1 MRSVS
6 SDVSGDPVYSSLLSS
21 SPASSA
27 VSVTV
32 LHCIAFI
39 VTHVVTLT
47 LRCYID
53 IALLHQVVT
62 LHFPPSHVG
71 EQLRVRGDGSHQS
84 VVSVVPLTVH
94 MLPVTITTP
103 PPYFHIL
110 CLSISSNI
118 PRSRVKLASD
128 CSSCGG
134 GVVPSLWNVP
144 PSTWD
149 LTRFRSSPPLLWW
162 LQCSPG
168 TRYNCLEVST
178 ECK

>member
-6 SDVSGDPVYSSLLSS
+6 CDVSGDPVYSSLLSS

-84 VVSVVPLTVH
+84 VVPLTVH

-103 PPYFHIL
+103 PPYLHIL

>member
-84 VVSVVPLTVH
+84 VVPLTVH

-103 PPYFHIL
+103 PPYFHIST
-110 CLSISSNI
+110 LSPNIFKYSTIQGKISI
-118 PRSRVKLASD
+118 RLQQQLWRR
-128 CSSCGG
+128 CGAEFMECPPLHLRLDT
-134 GVVPSLWNVP
+134 VPFLPSLVLMIAAVQ
-144 PSTWD
+144 SWD
-149 LTRFRSSPPLLWW
+149 PIELSRSIY
-162 LQCSPG
+162 
-168 TRYNCLEVST
+168 RV
-178 ECK
+178 